1 MIIESPKNKEV
12 DIQKEKLNVSVP
24 IPVQDQTISMTTHL
38 QLIKWLS
45 ILYFFNI
52 LVIFVGFLIIW
63 LNK

>member
-1 MIIESPKNKEV
+1 MIIESPVNKEV

-63 LNK
+63 VNK